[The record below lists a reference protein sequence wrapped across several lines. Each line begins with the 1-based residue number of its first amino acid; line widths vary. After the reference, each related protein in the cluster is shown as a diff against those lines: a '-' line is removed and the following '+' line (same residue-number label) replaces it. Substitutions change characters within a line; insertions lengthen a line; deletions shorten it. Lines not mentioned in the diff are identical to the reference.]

1 MPQLHVDQRAVA
13 VSIHAFRGE
22 GDFGFAVIPFPLDVS
37 IHAFRGEGDQ
47 RTATETAAPQRF
59 NPRLPGGRRL
69 WKTLKELK
77 LTDVSIHAFRGEG
90 DIGGV
95 SQHSIEIKVSI
106 HAFRGEGD
114 VRSAAAPIALQVS
127 IHAFRGEGDAT
138 APPDAARPR
147 RFNPRLPGGR
157 RQQSGAVTT
166 RSINVSIHA
175 FRGEGD
181 AAFLYV
187 QIDVVE
193 FQSTPSGGKATRRLG
208 RYRRDRGVS
217 IHAFRG
223 EGDADAFLE
232 LRRHQVSIHAFRGEG
247 DLPPPRRR
255 RCAASF
261 NPRLPGGRR
270 LVYNNR
276 TVARAV
282 VSIHA
287 FRGEGDAAS
296 RPDAARPRRFNPR
309 LPGGRRPAPV
319 PQRRRAADV
328 SIHAFRGEGD
338 ISTAAL
344 PSGWRRNCICR
355 LFQSTPS
362 GGKATR
368 AQQRKTKEDEV
379 SIHAF
384 RGEGDRGHPKPQH
397 LRQRFN
403 PRLPG
408 GRRPT
413 PRKP

>member
-1 MPQLHVDQRAVA
+1 MKFQSTPSGGKATLATDGVMLVAKFQSTPSGGKATRRGLVVFDERGVSIHAFRGEGDAGKRCHNTAYKCFNPRLPGGRRLGYVVSYHIPLSVSIHAFRGEGDLPQLHVDQRAVA

-193 FQSTPSGGKATRRLG
+193 FQSTPSGGKATGVSVRTNRRS
-208 RYRRDRGVS
+208 GVS

-223 EGDADAFLE
+223 EGD
-232 LRRHQVSIHAFRGEG
+232 S
-247 DLPPPRRR
+247 
-255 RCAASF
+255 AS
-261 NPRLPGGRR
+261 G
-270 LVYNNR
+270 
-276 TVARAV
+276 A
-282 VSIHA
+282 I
-287 FRGEGDAAS
+287 
-296 RPDAARPRRFNPR
+296 
-309 LPGGRRPAPV
+309 PA
-319 PQRRRAADV
+319 
-328 SIHAFRGEGD
+328 
-338 ISTAAL
+338 
-344 PSGWRRNCICR
+344 
-355 LFQSTPS
+355 
-362 GGKATR
+362 
-368 AQQRKTKEDEV
+368 
-379 SIHAF
+379 
-384 RGEGDRGHPKPQH
+384 
-397 LRQRFN
+397 
-403 PRLPG
+403 
-408 GRRPT
+408 
-413 PRKP
+413 